1 MSRPLLSYRQA
12 RQSGFCLI
20 EEQGQRQLLC
30 GPDLNPVMLQELQR
44 TQGMPECCQWL
55 DAEQFEQRLTAVYE
69 SREGSTEA
77 LLDGLTDQV
86 NLQELMGDLPS
97 SGDLLDSEH
106 EAPVIR
112 LINGLFAEAIR
123 LGASDLHIET
133 FEDSVRVRFR
143 VDGQLRE
150 MLRPPRALSS
160 MLVSCIKVMAQMD
173 IAEKRTPQ
181 DGRIH
186 LRAGGREID
195 IRVSTLPG
203 IHGERVVM
211 RVLDKQAARLSLQ
224 HLGMPN
230 RVLQPLERTLSR
242 PNGIIL
248 STGPT
253 GSGKTTTLYSC
264 LNSLNDGLRNILTVE
279 DPVEYA
285 IPGIGQT
292 PLNPRAG
299 MTFASGLRAILRQ
312 DPDVIMIGEIRDRE
326 TAEIAVQASLTG
338 HLVLSTLH
346 TNSALGAIT
355 RLLDMGL
362 EPFLLAS
369 SLKGVMAQRLVRR
382 LCPDCRDWQ
391 PITDAERRL
400 LPGLDRLTELPQSKG
415 CHSCH
420 GSGFRGRTGLY
431 EFIPIDGDLAER
443 IHIGESEGALARYLG
458 HRHQSLT
465 AAAIERLAEGETTLA
480 EVLRAVQGAEG
491 SH

>member
-1 MSRPLLSYRQA
+1 MLSYRQA
-12 RQSGFCLI
+12 RQSGLCLVQ
-20 EEQGQRQLLC
+20 EQGREQLYC
-30 GPDLNPVMLQELQR
+30 APEVDPVMLHELQR
-44 TQGMPECCQWL
+44 HRPLPAVCQWL
-55 DAEQFEQRLTAVYE
+55 DQAQFEQRLAAVYE
-69 SREGSTEA
+69 ARSGSAEA
-77 LLDGLTDQV
+77 LLDGLADQV
-86 NLQELMGDLPS
+86 DLQSLMGDLPS

-133 FEDSVRVRFR
+133 FEESVRVRFR
-143 VDGQLRE
+143 VDGHLRE
-150 MLRPPRALSS
+150 VLRPPRALSA
-160 MLVSCIKVMAQMD
+160 MLVSCVKVMAQMD

-181 DGRIH
+181 DGRIR
-186 LRAGGREID
+186 LKAGGREID

-211 RVLDKQAARLSLQ
+211 RVLDKQAARLSLE
-224 HLGMPN
+224 HLGMPDSVASALA
-230 RVLQPLERTLSR
+230 RALAQ

-264 LNSLNDGLRNILTVE
+264 LNELNDGQRNILTVE

-285 IPGIGQT
+285 ISGIGQT

-346 TNSALGAIT
+346 TNSAVGAIT

-369 SLKGVMAQRLVRR
+369 TLKGVMAQRLVRR
-382 LCPDCRDWQ
+382 LCSSCRSWRGM
-391 PITDAERRL
+391 TSAEARL
-400 LPGLDRLTELPQSKG
+400 LPGLDSLSQLPQEGG
-415 CHSCH
+415 CEHCN
-420 GSGFRGRTGLY
+420 GSGFRGRVGLY
-431 EFIPIDGDLAER
+431 EFISVDVALSEQ
-443 IHIGESEGALARYLG
+443 IHAGASEATLERYLEAK
-458 HRHQSLT
+458 RESLAQ
-465 AAAIERLAEGETTLA
+465 AAVSRLAAGDTTLG
-480 EVLRAVQGAEG
+480 EVLRAVQGSAG
-491 SH
+491 DA